1 MANQKMFG
9 PGMVVALVLLSV
21 GGMASAAEMISPEMA
36 SRLIEL
42 REQGLE
48 SRNSFALVR
57 SLTTEV
63 GPRFAGTPGD
73 RAAVEW
79 AVRTMQEIGLENVRA
94 FDGDKKGQHV
104 LQLPTMALNSSAS
117 KARMVSGCTA
127 PVAESSDR

>member
-9 PGMVVALVLLSV
+9 PGTVVALVLLSV

-94 FDGDKKGQHV
+94 FDGDKEGQHV